1 MKPYIG
7 VTGFTKRGEVEDA
20 LSVFHCARGRKLMV
34 GVLASWKSIR
44 GIPMNP
50 KWQAQTPNLE
60 AIKDIFCADERVLN
74 LVHYSAHSRREQET
88 LFSDM
93 FKIYECA
100 EKNFHGFQL
109 NIPWPNLHQLDD
121 YRSLDYGSTHT
132 IILQIGKDSVLDVGG
147 TPEGMVSALENY
159 VGVVDGVLFDPS
171 GGRGEPFD
179 PERAILYLSAIE
191 DAGWNLGLGVAG
203 GLGPHTNHLI
213 KPVAKRF
220 QDISID
226 AQGKLRDSGNNL
238 DTEAMKRYLVNM
250 LNILS

>member
-1 MKPYIG
+1 MAEKKVGPYVG
-7 VTGFTKRGEVEDA
+7 VTGFMSRAEVNEA
-20 LSVFHCARGRKLMV
+20 LSVVPRDSTHRLMI
-34 GVLASWKSIR
+34 GVLMSSKTLA
-44 GIPMNP
+44 GQTN
-50 KWQAQTPNLE
+50 KWPGRYPQKE
-60 AIKDIFCADERVLN
+60 AVADIFVDHPQALN
-74 LVHYSAHSRREQET
+74 LVHYSTDDPHTLLEQLVQVTE
-88 LFSDM
+88 LAGPHLD
-93 FKIYECA
+93 
-100 EKNFHGFQL
+100 GFQL